1 MLAKLAGHGVRCR
14 RFVATNKT
22 MKALRIILFASA
34 CLLVPIS
41 KLWSADLVR
50 VGYPSLATGFAASW
64 VTADKGLWKKQ
75 GLEVELIFLRGG
87 SRTVSA
93 LLGGS
98 VDFILGSDL
107 GITTA
112 LIQGASLTRVGV
124 TTNTLGYAMVVQPGI
139 KSVRD
144 LKGKIIGITPGRDAA
159 YARVV
164 KLLRDNGMDAAKDVT
179 FLSVGDG
186 GPAARVAALSS
197 GVIQATMFTPP
208 SDKISEKA
216 GMSILTRLDVANV
229 GAGINTTPAF
239 IQKNRAQSLRFLRGY
254 MEGIHYLKANKDES
268 LKIFS
273 RYVRNAD
280 LGIMAYLYEEI
291 SSRAEK
297 DLRPQSEAVRA
308 LLDLAALDFPQ
319 AKKLTEKDNWDLSL
333 IDEIQ
338 RSGFVDQLY
347 RK

>member
-1 MLAKLAGHGVRCR
+1 MSRPFLPFSFGIFLLFSLPSAS
-14 RFVATNKT
+14 VAQ
-22 MKALRIILFASA
+22 
-34 CLLVPIS
+34 V
-41 KLWSADLVR
+41 VR
-50 VGYPSLATGFAASW
+50 VGYPSLATGFAAAW
-64 VTADKGLWKKQ
+64 VTADKDIWKKH

-93 LLGGS
+93 LIGGS

-107 GITTA
+107 GVVTA
-112 LIQGASLTRVGV
+112 TLQGAGLTRIGV
-124 TTNTLGYAMVVQPGI
+124 TTNTLGYSIVVQPTI
-139 KSVRD
+139 KTIRD

-164 KLLRDNGMDAAKDVT
+164 KLLRDNGMDSSKDVT

-197 GVIQATMFTPP
+197 GVIHASMFTPP
-208 SDKISEKA
+208 SDMIAEKA
-216 GMSILTRLDVANV
+216 GMRILSRLDVANV
-229 GAGINTTPAF
+229 GGGINTTPSL
-239 IQKNRAQSLRFLRGY
+239 IQKSRPLVLRFLRGY
-254 MEGIHYLKANKDES
+254 MEGIQYLKSHKDES

-273 RYVRNAD
+273 KYVRNPD

-291 SSRAEK
+291 STRAEK
-297 DLRPQSEAVRA
+297 ALRPQPDAVRA

-319 AKKLTEKDNWDLSL
+319 AKRLTDKDNSDLTL

-338 RSGFVDQLY
+338 RSGFIDQLY
-347 RK
+347 KN